1 MHENGMGDLAY
12 TTAGIP
18 WWAHAAVVLALL
30 VAAVTVHAGIDARRR
45 RHWYFVPSL
54 MAVGVLAVV
63 GIVGIVGITATGQ
76 ENAAA
81 CNAAVIAAV
90 QDAYGLSLTSE
101 QAAELRWPAE
111 TPSWEDRD
119 VAIYGTTEV
128 LEEETVR
135 TVQLVWNG
143 AEFELRQLGEKPA
156 LPGTELGQ

>member
-1 MHENGMGDLAY
+1 MGDLAY

-18 WWAHAAVVLALL
+18 WWAHAAVVLAVF
-30 VAAVTVHAGIDARRR
+30 VAVATVYVVTSNHRRPR
-45 RHWYFVPSL
+45 WLFIPLL
-54 MAVGVLAVV
+54 MAVGVFA
-63 GIVGIVGITATGQ
+63 IVGIVGITTTGQ
-76 ENAAA
+76 ENTAAR
-81 CNAAVIAAV
+81 NAAVIAAV

-119 VAIYGTTEV
+119 VAVYGTTEV
-128 LEEETVR
+128 VQEETVR